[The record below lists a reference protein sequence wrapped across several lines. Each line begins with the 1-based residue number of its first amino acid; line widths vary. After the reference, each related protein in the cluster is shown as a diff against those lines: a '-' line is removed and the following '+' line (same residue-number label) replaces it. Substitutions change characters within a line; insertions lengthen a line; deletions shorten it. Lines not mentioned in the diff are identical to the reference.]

1 MSNPPSPSPLSPSPP
16 PTLRLVLDYLR
27 AIEQN
32 ADEARL
38 AAFFAPNFEQRE
50 FPNRLIEKG
59 AARGLPQ
66 VLEGSR
72 KGRTVV
78 QNQRYDVKNAL
89 VDADRVALELTWTA
103 ELKVPLGSLEAG
115 ATMTTHSGMF
125 FRIRNGRIVQQHNY
139 DCFEPF

>member
-1 MSNPPSPSPLSPSPP
+1 MSNLPSPSPSPS
-16 PTLRLVLDYLR
+16 LRLVLDYLR

-38 AAFFAPNFEQRE
+38 AAFFASELEQQE
-50 FPNRLIEKG
+50 FPNRLVEKG

-78 QNQRYDVKNAL
+78 QNQRYDVKSAL

-103 ELKVPLGSLEAG
+103 ELKVPLGRLNAG
-115 ATMTTHSGMF
+115 DTMTAHCGVF
-125 FRIRNGRIVQQHNY
+125 FRIHNGRIVQQHNY

>member
-1 MSNPPSPSPLSPSPP
+1 MSNPGSPANLQ
-16 PTLRLVLDYLR
+16 LVLDYLR

-38 AAFFAPNFEQRE
+38 AEFFSPALAQHE
-50 FPNRLIEKG
+50 FPNRLVERG
-59 AARGLPQ
+59 AARGLDQ

-78 QNQRYDVKNAL
+78 QNQRYLVKNAL
-89 VDADRVALELTWTA
+89 VDAERVAVELTWTA
-103 ELKVPLGSLEAG
+103 ELKVPLGSLKAG
-115 ATMTTHSGMF
+115 ETMTAHCGFF
-125 FRIRNGRIVQQHNY
+125 FRIESGRIAEQHNY